1 MHKTPPRSTPTRAQE
16 ALINAAERIRL
27 DASAAPDELAFITRE
42 LVLATLPHRQPNTVD
57 GKLPPVWSR
66 SNGHYTLSIQP
77 GYTRNATGQMEC
89 AGYPCGTIP
98 RLLLL
103 FLNTEVVKKKERSIS
118 LGRDLRTFM
127 RKLGLNPG
135 TGGGKR
141 GDAARLKDQ
150 MNRLF
155 RSTISFDY
163 SDRTRESFVNLR
175 IADAATIFW
184 APHSADQPALWE
196 SEVRL
201 SEPFYNALKNNPVPI
216 LPEAVA
222 ALKSSALALDLYV
235 WASWMSYR
243 AQQQGRGFTVS
254 WQALLAQFGS
264 GHCAAKNFKRDAK
277 KFLRRI
283 QLVYPELR
291 IGYGRGFLI
300 IESCSRPAVFALGSK
315 RTQKYGR
322 Q

>member
-1 MHKTPPRSTPTRAQE
+1 
-16 ALINAAERIRL
+16 
-27 DASAAPDELAFITRE
+27 
-42 LVLATLPHRQPNTVD
+42 
-57 GKLPPVWSR
+57 
-66 SNGHYTLSIQP
+66 
-77 GYTRNATGQMEC
+77 MEC

-103 FLNTEVVKKKERSIS
+103 FLNTEVVKKKERTIS

-127 RKLGLNPG
+127 KKIGLNPG

-163 SDRTRESFVNLR
+163 SDRTRDSFANLR
-175 IADAATIFW
+175 IADSATILW
-184 APHSADQPALWE
+184 APHSEDQPALWE

-222 ALKSSALALDLYV
+222 ALKGSALALDLYV

-264 GHCAAKNFKRDAK
+264 GHGAAKNFKRDAK

-283 QLVYPELR
+283 ELVYPELR
-291 IGYGRGFLI
+291 IGFGRGFLI
-300 IESCSRPAVFALGSK
+300 IESSSKPAVFALSSQ
-315 RTQKYGR
+315 RSQKER
-322 Q
+322 QK